1 MKSPD
6 SNVSSTVDQ
15 WEERIQEAR
24 DLANTGNTV
33 GAAQRI
39 IDASSPPE
47 TEEQLAAAYELCVGD
62 KPAELRDLAESF
74 VETHSESATAHMVCA
89 QLASHCGDAA
99 SANSHYQTAISLN
112 PEYQDEE
119 LEHWLAENAEETT
132 DSSEAPDTPDI
143 PAPAGAIPPPNG
155 AIPPPAAAIPPPA
168 AAVDAPASE
177 PDAIPAPNLAV
188 DAAPAPAPAPD
199 PASSDG
205 EIAPVTPV
213 KLTKSPPPALERQ
226 EEDHSEELR
235 EQALAATGLDTASPF
250 DHLELVR
257 TDGPPKDTKEKASA
271 IGIAVLVHALIFFIL
286 TLIVVAVPRAN
297 PPQIRAVA
305 APNSDVPPD
314 PTKKEVQ
321 KMAKPNPA
329 SASRVNVIS
338 VNNTSAV
345 NVPVVVDPI
354 DSLEPI
360 GVGADFGMQMSFGAD
375 GAGNVSF
382 FGSQSAAQ
390 KVVFVVDAS
399 ASMSSKVQGSNID
412 KFALMQQELTKSIK
426 QLPPGIDYQVIFFAG
441 PCWYAGDEVSR
452 EKENKD
458 GNMGQMVE
466 ADKEEYFWFEGPYP
480 KDRSPNGGTA
490 LYHFEEEDEDKLPKA
505 EWISSSKANIHKTTK
520 HIEECPKI
528 FGTDWRWPL
537 RMAMNLEPDVIY
549 FMTDGAFGLRGED
562 VIGDLVAYNR
572 RKSRAKV
579 NTICLME
586 LRAYEE
592 LQELADDTKGEFTL
606 VLFDGTTL
614 HGKEIDKW
622 IKENPGL
629 VQ

>member
-1 MKSPD
+1 MKSPESTIT
-6 SNVSSTVDQ
+6 SNADQ
-15 WEERIQEAR
+15 WEERLQEANR
-24 DLANTGNTV
+24 LAETGNTV
-33 GAAQRI
+33 GAAQRV
-39 IDASSPPE
+39 IDAPTPPE
-47 TEEQLAAAYELCVGD
+47 SEEQLAAAYELCLD
-62 KPAELRDLAESF
+62 EKPAEMRSLGESF
-74 VETHSESATAHMVCA
+74 LEQNPESATAHMVCA
-89 QLASHCGDAA
+89 QLASHSGDVEATRTHYE
-99 SANSHYQTAISLN
+99 SAITLN
-112 PEYQDEE
+112 PEYQDEDIDAW
-119 LEHWLAENAEETT
+119 LEENADAIPPDPT
-132 DSSEAPDTPDI
+132 DAPDSPDI
-143 PAPAGAIPPPNG
+143 PPPATAVPPAAAAIPDPG
-155 AIPPPAAAIPPPA
+155 AIPPPAAAVPPP
-168 AAVDAPASE
+168 E
-177 PDAIPAPNLAV
+177 PGAIPAPNLTV
-188 DAAPAPAPAPD
+188 EAAPAPSPAGNVED
-199 PASSDG
+199 
-205 EIAPVTPV
+205 EVAPVTPV
-213 KLTKSPPPALERQ
+213 KLTKSPAPALERQ
-226 EEDHSEELR
+226 EASHADELR
-235 EQALAATGLDTASPF
+235 EEALAATGLDTVSPF
-250 DHLELVR
+250 DHIEVVR
-257 TDGPPKDTKEKASA
+257 TDAPRKDTKEKASA
-271 IGIAVLVHALIFFIL
+271 IGIAVLAHALIFFIL

-297 PPQIRAVA
+297 PPQIRAIA

-412 KFALMQQELTKSIK
+412 KFALMQQELTKSVK

-441 PCWYAGDEVSR
+441 PCWYAGDDVSR
-452 EKENKD
+452 EKETKD
-458 GNMGQMVE
+458 GNMGQLVK
-466 ADKEEYFWFEGPYP
+466 AGKEEHFWFEGPYP
-480 KDRSPNGGTA
+480 KDRNPNGGTA
-490 LYHFEEEDEDKLPKA
+490 LYHYEEEDEDKLPKA
-505 EWISSSKANIHKTTK
+505 EWISSSKANIHKTTR

-562 VIGDLVAYNR
+562 VIGDLVTYNR

-586 LRAYEE
+586 LKAYEE
-592 LQELADDTKGEFTL
+592 LQELADKTKGEFTL